1 MTLGRFNRLTQM
13 TFDEY
18 AWRARVVART
28 TADRFHVRLRAPR
41 WEREDLQHA
50 LASPVMDTE
59 MRSAIAR
66 KDWDAIH
73 DSLAHRLRHREGRC
87 ALDPAAARDVRDA
100 VLSRWPSAAEDA
112 AARAGRILD
121 GRYDLLGYRSLT
133 FALAPS
139 NHRTEA
145 SNVDWH
151 LDPVHRR
158 RAPQKCWADVPY
170 LDSSVGDH
178 KIIWELNRHQHWL
191 QLGRASWLTGQSR
204 YAAAI
209 VEQLEQWLAANPPL
223 VGMNWA
229 SMLEIGLRAISWT
242 WALQFLLADVHD
254 ERDDVRRTP
263 WLVDMLVAIDR
274 QLTHVEQH
282 LSYYFSPNTHLT
294 GEALALYVVGHALP
308 ELAAS
313 DRWRATGRRILL
325 QEIDRQILADGG
337 HAERSTHYQ
346 RYTLDFYLLALL
358 TAQRGGDA
366 EAVSRF
372 ADAAARLAEFTRTMA
387 DDHGRLP
394 LIGDDDGGMLWP
406 ITGREC
412 HDVRDSLAVAAVV
425 LERSD
430 LAPWGVPEEAFW
442 IASSMTIERAP
453 AIEHARPDPTAWPSR
468 TLPDTGYVVSHDAAG
483 GHSVFDVGGHG
494 YMNGGHAHADA
505 LSLTIS
511 LAHRPLLVDP
521 GTSTYTMDS
530 RLRDRMRGTA
540 NHNTVTVDGRP
551 QSTPAGPFQ
560 WGTTANGRLHASRH
574 NAGFDWAEASH
585 DGYSPIEHRRSIV
598 RADGAGWLVV
608 DEIVAAFAKAST
620 HDSGDRHSAAT
631 HWHFDP
637 GWTLK
642 ADAPGRLRATH
653 VTGDEAWVL
662 NDAGDLLLT
671 YGDDESGLG
680 WFAPVYGT
688 LVPTWTARVT
698 HEGVA
703 PLSMLAWIGAAAET
717 AHGAPSLERIAVTA
731 DPAGRVIA
739 ARVAAG
745 DRSSVFLLRPGEPS
759 WRESRACTVG
769 EYQTNAR
776 MLHVRTEGDC
786 LLALDLVDGSRA
798 LALRDGGISVEADRP
813 VADLHVALSDGILH
827 LFASM
832 PPHRLR
838 IQGHAIARLR
848 AVLLNGRPASLDPA
862 GHTETL
868 LIPRADWGAHPL
880 FHSGA
885 HFALELH
892 APSCV

>member
-1 MTLGRFNRLTQM
+1 M

-41 WEREDLQHA
+41 WDREDLQYA
-50 LASPVMDTE
+50 LAAPVMDTE

-66 KDWDAIH
+66 KDWDAVH

-100 VLSRWPSAAEDA
+100 VLSRWPSAADDA

-139 NHRTEA
+139 SHRTGV
-145 SNVDWH
+145 SSVDWH

-204 YAAAI
+204 YAVAI
-209 VEQLEQWLAANPPL
+209 IEQLGQWLAANPPL

-229 SMLEIGLRAISWT
+229 SMLEIGLRTISWT
-242 WALQFLLADVHD
+242 WALQFLLADLHD

-325 QEIDRQILADGG
+325 QEIDRQILDDGG

-372 ADAAARLAEFTRTMA
+372 ADASARLAEFTRTMA

-442 IASSMTIERAP
+442 VASSMTIERAP

-468 TLPDTGYVVSHDAAG
+468 TLPDTGYVVLHDAAG

-511 LAHRPLLVDP
+511 VAHRPLLVDP
-521 GTSTYTMDS
+521 GTSTYTMDT

-551 QSTPAGPFQ
+551 QSTPAGPFR

-608 DEIVAAFAKAST
+608 DEVVVPAEAST
-620 HDSGDRHSAAT
+620 HDRGDRHSAAT

-653 VTGDEAWVL
+653 VKGDEAWVV
-662 NDAGDLLLT
+662 NDGGGLLLT
-671 YGDDESGLG
+671 YGDEESGLG
-680 WFAPVYGT
+680 WFAPIYGT

-698 HEGVA
+698 HEGVT
-703 PLSMLAWIGAAAET
+703 PLSMLAWIGAAADT
-717 AHGAPSLERIAVTA
+717 AHCAPSLERMAATA

-739 ARVAAG
+739 ARIVAG

-769 EYQTNAR
+769 QYQTNAR
-776 MLHVRTEGDC
+776 MLHVRSEGDC
-786 LLALDLVDGSRA
+786 LVALDLVDGSRA
-798 LALRDGGISVEADRP
+798 VSLRDGGISVEADGP
-813 VADLHVALSDGILH
+813 VADLHVALSDGVLH
-827 LFASM
+827 LFAST
-832 PPHRLR
+832 PPRRLC

-848 AVLLNGRPASLDPA
+848 AVSLNGRPAPLDPA

-892 APSCV
+892 APSWV

>member
-1 MTLGRFNRLTQM
+1 MTLGHFNRLTQM

-41 WEREDLQHA
+41 WDREDLQYA
-50 LASPVMDTE
+50 LAAPVMDTE

-66 KDWDAIH
+66 KDWDAVH

-100 VLSRWPSAAEDA
+100 VLSRWPSAADDA

-139 NHRTEA
+139 SHRTGV
-145 SNVDWH
+145 SSVDWH

-204 YAAAI
+204 YAVAI
-209 VEQLEQWLAANPPL
+209 IEQLGQWLAANPPL

-229 SMLEIGLRAISWT
+229 SMLEIGLRTISWT
-242 WALQFLLADVHD
+242 WALQFLLADLHD

-325 QEIDRQILADGG
+325 QEIDRQILDDGG

-372 ADAAARLAEFTRTMA
+372 ADASARLAEFTRTMA

-442 IASSMTIERAP
+442 VASSMTIERAP

-468 TLPDTGYVVSHDAAG
+468 TLPDTGYVVLHDAAG

-511 LAHRPLLVDP
+511 VAHRPLLVDP
-521 GTSTYTMDS
+521 GTSTYTMDT

-551 QSTPAGPFQ
+551 QSTPAGPFR

-608 DEIVAAFAKAST
+608 DEVVVPAEAST
-620 HDSGDRHSAAT
+620 HDRGDRHSAAT

-653 VTGDEAWVL
+653 VKGDEAWVV
-662 NDAGDLLLT
+662 NDGGGLLLT
-671 YGDDESGLG
+671 YGDEESGLG
-680 WFAPVYGT
+680 WFAPIYGT

-698 HEGVA
+698 HEGVT
-703 PLSMLAWIGAAAET
+703 PLSMLAWIGAAADT
-717 AHGAPSLERIAVTA
+717 AHCAPSLERMAATA

-739 ARVAAG
+739 ARIVAG

-769 EYQTNAR
+769 QYQTNAR
-776 MLHVRTEGDC
+776 MLHVRSEGDC
-786 LLALDLVDGSRA
+786 LVALDLVDGSRA
-798 LALRDGGISVEADRP
+798 VSLRDGGISVEADGP
-813 VADLHVALSDGILH
+813 VADLHVALSDGVLH
-827 LFASM
+827 LFAST
-832 PPHRLR
+832 PPRRLC

-848 AVLLNGRPASLDPA
+848 AVSLNGRPAPLDPA

-892 APSCV
+892 APSWV